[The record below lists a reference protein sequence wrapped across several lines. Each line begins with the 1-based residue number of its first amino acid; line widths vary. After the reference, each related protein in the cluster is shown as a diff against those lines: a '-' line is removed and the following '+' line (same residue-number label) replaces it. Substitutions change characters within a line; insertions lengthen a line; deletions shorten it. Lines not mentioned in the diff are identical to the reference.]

1 MATGFLQFWPA
12 FRRRHRKIHRITGVV
27 YIVTVFTSM
36 TLSGVHL
43 INSGIANTYDTY
55 TFHIGLWTMLIG
67 VVFSV
72 SMASVAILRKKVA
85 VHMGWQAIGFGFLL
99 TAPFQRADW
108 IFLAPLAGDLS
119 FNEMNTLVNTL
130 LFVQVTLIAY
140 VLFLLNRGSSALR
153 SKEISLTALSPRLY
167 LGGFLALSII
177 CLFTLAPLLT
187 VNSLADIFILQ
198 RMIPE
203 QALSHF
209 ANEVN
214 GVPGILFAFT
224 LALTMFFAWVKLN
237 NLRNGQLQKT
247 SNDYVLWGSSIVAGL
262 TCLFLAYKLGMPN
275 HAHGVAGSGFLVLGF
290 LVFLFFGLFAW
301 KQRKGE
307 SGKAVEW
314 LQFLLLAFF
323 QSGARALLE
332 PGCRTRVIDH

>member
-1 MATGFLQFWPA
+1 
-12 FRRRHRKIHRITGVV
+12 
-27 YIVTVFTSM
+27 
-36 TLSGVHL
+36 
-43 INSGIANTYDTY
+43 
-55 TFHIGLWTMLIG
+55 
-67 VVFSV
+67 
-72 SMASVAILRKKVA
+72 
-85 VHMGWQAIGFGFLL
+85 MGWQAIGFGFLL

-314 LQFLLLAFF
+314 LQFLLLASMSPTLFATNIFVLDFF
-323 QSGARALLE
+323 SLVPERYLSQAVALELSTINAVFIPVVGGFILSIYSDE
-332 PGCRTRVIDH
+332 TSRYSVS